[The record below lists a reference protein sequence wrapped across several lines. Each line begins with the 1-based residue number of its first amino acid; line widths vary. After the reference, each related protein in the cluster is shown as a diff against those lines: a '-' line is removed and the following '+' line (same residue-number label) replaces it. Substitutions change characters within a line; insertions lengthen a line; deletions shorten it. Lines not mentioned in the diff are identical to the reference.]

1 MPKVTIDSLYNL
13 DGEYPLDLTFTHR
26 DFRDIKKIAGVR
38 ANEVMDALNAGDMD
52 IIVAL
57 AAIALRRSGKTF
69 DVEQL
74 WDAEAGHITLD
85 LTDEEAEANADASP
99 PPIKTDDEPLAQ
111 NGSSAPS
118 GTPTSEPTEL
128 SLVSESPSPS
138 GTPVQ
143 ASSALGPGT

>member
-1 MPKVTIDSLYNL
+1 MPNVTIANLYNL

-74 WDAEAGHITLD
+74 WDAEAGNITLD
-85 LTDEEAEANADASP
+85 LTDQEVEDASP
-99 PPIKTDDEPLAQ
+99 PPTSNDEDEPAQ
-111 NGSSAPS
+111 NGSNSPS
-118 GTPTSEPTEL
+118 GQPTSEPTEL

-143 ASSALGPGT
+143 ASSA